1 MMMGILALLYMF
13 EAIADAYLT
22 AQKKQREIDREEQNR
37 AIRAQRIQQEH
48 NRTVITDIEV
58 EQLALELRKRELD
71 LRERELD
78 IIKKERSL
86 GLNSTEFK
94 PENYA

>member
-1 MMMGILALLYMF
+1 MKGLLALLYMF

-58 EQLALELRKRELD
+58 EQIAIELKRRELD

-78 IIKKERSL
+78 ILKKERAL
-86 GLNSTEFK
+86 GLNGVEFK
-94 PENYA
+94 PENYS

>member
-1 MMMGILALLYMF
+1 MKGLLALIYMF
-13 EAIADAYLT
+13 QAIADACLT
-22 AQKKQREIDREEQNR
+22 AQQKQREIDREEQNR

-58 EQLALELRKRELD
+58 EQIAIELKRRELD

-78 IIKKERSL
+78 ILKKERAL
-86 GLNSTEFK
+86 GLNGVEFK
-94 PENYA
+94 PENYS